1 MLPKVG
7 AVHEHDAPLG
17 ELLRLEAVG
26 PLTEVG
32 NELPAGQGLRA
43 PVLAEQLPPEKDGHP
58 SMTTTAPGKRVTSSR
73 EFARAACA
81 VYLSLTRRFVSRT
94 QGVKPGSAA
103 SRFML

>member
-32 NELPAGQGLRA
+32 
-43 PVLAEQLPPEKDGHP
+43 QLPPEKDGHP